1 MYCWHSEYIAFTEL
15 APLLEEEEE
24 ECCRFSWSYSSLVTS
39 FLALQSDVISAS
51 VGVQPCCSSLDVC
64 VDTSQQWWRFW
75 VSLLYFSALYS
86 SSSFISSAS
95 CECHWV
101 TELACQLL
109 LLLFLSGADCLLAVR
124 FVVLVSILIV
134 WKKYRGNIKLVLDG
148 RTATVSTAARAC
160 REVPIV
166 TAHAVPAVIVCH
178 LLACSRENGD

>member
-51 VGVQPCCSSLDVC
+51 VGVQPWCSSLGVC

-86 SSSFISSAS
+86 SSSFISGAS

-101 TELACQLL
+101 TELACRLL

-148 RTATVSTAARAC
+148 RIATVSTAARDC

-166 TAHAVPAVIVCH
+166 TAHAVPAVVVCH
-178 LLACSRENGD
+178 LLACSREYGV